1 MSTEQSQKTTALLSF
16 LPILFLIAIDF
27 FTMSLQAQ
35 AKAISH
41 LSLAVLVAQ
50 LLSVLVFTKGEIC
63 NGQRSRLLKVNL
75 YFLPYW
81 SLWLFISLFSNYHYV
96 LTDIVCLCG
105 IGLSLAIWQQPQD
118 PQMRKA
124 LLMLATLMGILG
136 IVTYLLMFINLP
148 LLYLPQFNP
157 VAQALLGIILAN
169 LLLVIAKNRLQGLI
183 ALLPFGMLI
192 ALLLNAIIVLSI
204 LFIATTQQI
213 TFPNEFAWGL
223 YFVLHLVAT
232 GIIAIHLFY
241 KWKLEYSAL
250 LAMSFIVMSFPL
262 WATFAYIAN

>member
-35 AKAISH
+35 AKAIPH

-96 LTDIVCLCG
+96 LTDLVCLSG
-105 IGLSLAIWQQPQD
+105 IGVTLSIWQQPKD
-118 PQMRKA
+118 LQMRKS
-124 LLMLATLMGILG
+124 LLMLGTLMGGLG
-136 IVTYLLMFINLP
+136 AVIYLLIFIDLP
-148 LLYLPQFNP
+148 LIYLPQYNP
-157 VAQALLGIILAN
+157 MAQTLLGIILAN
-169 LLLVIAKNRLQGLI
+169 LLLVIAKNRLQGFI
-183 ALLPFGMLI
+183 ALLPFFMLI
-192 ALLLNAIIVLSI
+192 TLLLNALIVLGI
-204 LFIATTQQI
+204 LVLASQHIV
-213 TFPNEFAWGL
+213 FPNQLAWGL
-223 YFVLHLVAT
+223 YFILHLIVMGA
-232 GIIAIHLFY
+232 IAIHIFY
-241 KWKLEYSAL
+241 KWKIEYIAL
-250 LAMSFIVMSFPL
+250 LMMSFILMTFPV
-262 WATFAYIAN
+262 WASMAYISS